1 MAYKCFKIGQ
11 DISSCPQR
19 IEDGHCYYCP
29 LYQDDSP
36 YIEPSE
42 ETKEKA
48 LGKLVETLN
57 IALKRNETD

>member
-29 LYQDDSP
+29 LYQEDSP
-36 YIEPSE
+36 SFEVSDE
-42 ETKEKA
+42 KKENGLEAIIKA
-48 LGKLVETLN
+48 AEV
-57 IALKRNETD
+57 ALMKG